1 MNKKIHQLII
11 YTLKKTGNN
20 LAAFIKMPKTY
31 EGIVYDISS
40 APKIPL
46 INF

>member
-1 MNKKIHQLII
+1 MI
-11 YTLKKTGNN
+11 YILKKTGDK
-20 LAAFIKMPKTY
+20 LAIFIKMPKTY

-46 INF
+46 I